1 MQIANLRI
9 ENFRSIRYLSLTLD
23 NTTVF
28 IGANNAG
35 KSAILEAV
43 RIALSRRWGQR
54 GTGFTE
60 DDVHRHD
67 EQTDPRTAPPVKI
80 QFEFKEPSTGTW
92 PADMVANLDDIMS
105 LTAEGLNKV
114 SVSITYTWSTDK
126 EMFEPA
132 WEFLDSAGNALPPR
146 RRAINLSGF
155 YNYVLFESLGALRDA
170 DTEFTARARNWGG
183 LLRAIKVPT
192 AVEAEITTTLD
203 ALDAKILAS
212 DPNLARIAETIGRAT
227 EIAIEDTP
235 GAAKLRML
243 PLNVWDMLA
252 RAGVILRNENLR
264 PWLPLHHHGQ
274 GLQSLSIIFLL
285 QAAIS
290 QQLLDAQF
298 EGAEPIFAIEEP
310 EVHLH
315 PQAARTLWQR
325 VSELPGQ
332 KLVTTHSPYF
342 VQNVPLHNL
351 RLVRFRDGSTGVA
364 SLPREI
370 VSDVP
375 WTTEVDKLVGGKKF
389 SFFKKDTATGNVKSA
404 VSFDDSSASSL
415 SNCWKGDSRAEEI
428 RTGVQRFR
436 HACRVLISEDDE
448 AELSFLGRRLRGEI
462 FFARR
467 WVLVEGPSEFLLLK
481 ALGQAYGYDLD
492 QHGVAIIDFQNCGSP
507 GIYAALAEGFHFPW
521 HMISDG
527 DAESEKFRA
536 QLVKRGFSDEDLQ
549 GHVETLPPPNC
560 LEDQLIADGHEG
572 LLRKIMTEIGSVTAA
587 TCSLDDFKRRL
598 KNKKPGYM
606 VRLAPMVAGDGALA
620 AQMPKVFIA
629 LIEKLK
635 NSPYGHG
642 A

>member
-1 MQIANLRI
+1 MQITNLRI
-9 ENFRSIRYLSLTLD
+9 ENFRSIRSLNLALD

-28 IGANNAG
+28 IGSNNAG

-67 EQTDPRTAPPVKI
+67 EGTDPRTAPPVKI
-80 QFEFKEPSTGTW
+80 QFDFIEPSTGNW
-92 PADMVANLDDIMS
+92 SADMVANLDDIMS

-114 SVSITYTWSTDK
+114 SVSITYTWNPDK
-126 EMFEPA
+126 EIFEPA

-155 YNYVLFESLGALRDA
+155 YDYILFNWLGALRDA
-170 DTEFTARARNWGG
+170 DAEFAARSRNWGG
-183 LLRAIKVPT
+183 LLRAIKVPPALET
-192 AVEAEITTTLD
+192 EITKTLD
-203 ALDAKILAS
+203 QLDAKLLDA
-212 DPNLARIAETIGRAT
+212 DPKLSRIAETIGRAT

-252 RAGVILRNENLR
+252 RAGVVLRNENLR

-290 QQLLDAQF
+290 QQLSDGLY

-325 VSELPGQ
+325 ISELPGQ

-342 VQNVPLHNL
+342 VQNVPLSNL
-351 RLVRFRDGSTGVA
+351 RIVRFRDGSTEVS
-364 SLPREI
+364 SLPRKT
-370 VSDVP
+370 VSDLP
-375 WTTEVDKLVGGKKF
+375 WTQDVENLVGGKKF
-389 SFFKKDTATGNVKSA
+389 RVFQKDSATGNIAST
-404 VSFDDSSASSL
+404 VSFDELTAESL
-415 SNCWKGDSRAEEI
+415 ANCWRGDSHVDEMKKK
-428 RTGVQRFR
+428 VQRFR
-436 HACRVLISEDDE
+436 HGCRVLVSADDE
-448 AELSFLGRRLRGEI
+448 AELGFLGRRIRGEI

-467 WVLVEGPSEFLLLK
+467 WVMVEGPSEYLLLK
-481 ALGQAYGYDLD
+481 ALGQSYGYDLD
-492 QHGVAIIDFQNCGSP
+492 QHGVAIIDFQNSGNAGVYP
-507 GIYAALAEGFHFPW
+507 ALAEAFDIPW
-521 HMISDG
+521 HMITDG
-527 DAESEKFRA
+527 DPESEKFRA
-536 QLVKRGFSDEDLQ
+536 QLIKRGFSDDDLTN
-549 GHVETLPPPNC
+549 HFDTLPSPNS
-560 LEDQLIADGHEG
+560 LEDQLIVDGHEE
-572 LLRKIMTEIGSVTAA
+572 LLRKILTEIGGVTAA
-587 TCSLDDFKRRL
+587 TCSMDEFKRRL
-598 KNKKPGYM
+598 KNKKSAYM
-606 VRLAPMVAGDGALA
+606 VRLAPMVAADSALA
-620 AQMPKVFIA
+620 ARMPKVFVT

-635 NSPYGHG
+635 NRSV
-642 A
+642 